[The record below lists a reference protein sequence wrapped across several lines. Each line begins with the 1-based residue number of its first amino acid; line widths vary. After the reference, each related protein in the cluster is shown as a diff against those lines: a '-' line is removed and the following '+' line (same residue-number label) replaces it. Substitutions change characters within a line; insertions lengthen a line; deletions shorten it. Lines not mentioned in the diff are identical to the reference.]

1 MHVLESDT
9 LIRLPS
15 VTVLKASAGS
25 GKTYRLTERYVQ
37 FLLSRRIPHNGL
49 RNILAITFSNNASRE
64 MRAKVLEWLKRL
76 HFRDPQRTADIAQI
90 VDGGAELAAEAAGT
104 TIEDI
109 LARYSDFQV
118 RTIDSFMSTV
128 FRASALD
135 FGFSPEFQIVLE
147 SGPLFDYAFNV
158 FLRETQE
165 GSRRAALLDASIRM
179 VLGLRSGED
188 AYSWDPVSP
197 LLAEIKRIDSRVGAL
212 GAQPPLADPWPR
224 LRALETS
231 IGEGIQRV
239 GRMVDASGLEAR
251 SRSRFPAWRAGA
263 RAGRFADLMGRGTKS
278 VPMKKPAKSD
288 VAAMGR
294 WEEIAHAWEEVGLLV
309 DEYAGAWARA
319 YYRPAMGLHAELH
332 STLETV
338 KRRQEKVFI
347 DDISRTLG
355 DYLTA
360 QIVPDIYFRL
370 GERVFHFLIDEFQDT
385 SPLQWR
391 NLFPLVENSL
401 AMGGS
406 LFAVGDTKQAIYGFR
421 QADYTIMRALEAGSP
436 FPSAGHVLGE
446 LHDSRRSR
454 PRVLEVA
461 SEVFLRGAAGS
472 EKYRAAAQRSGL
484 DSWAQTP
491 LAGSDPGYAEVQILA
506 RRDEDPPERR
516 RIQEILAEL
525 HGRGYRWGDIAILAA
540 KNDTV
545 IRATSWLNEI
555 SVPFISFSNLD
566 VRARAI
572 AGELLALLG
581 FLDSP
586 PDDLSFATFILGH
599 VFRRTLVERMGWSN
613 DAPLHAFLVGSRSD
627 RPLYKAF
634 QKEFPQLWGELFAG
648 LFRSAGYLPLYDLVS
663 EAYATFDVF
672 ARVPREE
679 ATLAKLLEMVKVF
692 ESSGSNSLREF
703 LGQAGDEGGQWS
715 IDVPR
720 NADSVR
726 AMTVHKAKGL
736 GFPVV
741 IVLLYGESS
750 RGFEYTVLREGG
762 GVGLV
767 KITRTT
773 AERDPTLAALYD
785 EEELKEKVDRLNG
798 LYVALTRARREMY
811 VIGVKRDRDSFPFD
825 LLPAS
830 GFPPLDD
837 KGPAVGDDSP
847 AEPVA
852 RLRHHARPIPV
863 SFGSGGLDREER
875 RRGELVH
882 RMLEL
887 VEYAGPGLE
896 ADLGAAADR
905 AAQEAREES
914 IGARAAAQALARM
927 IRGTELGRFFEP
939 APGRTVLREKELC
952 DETGRLFRVDRI
964 VVDPDRVTVIDFKTG
979 EEQPQEHEEQVQG
992 YMRILSTLHPRLP
1005 VAGMIAYVDLGT
1017 MRRVG

>member
-37 FLLSRRIPHNGL
+37 FLLSRKIPRNGL

-64 MRAKVLEWLKRL
+64 MREKVLEWLKKL
-76 HFRDPQRTADIAQI
+76 YFRDPQRTADIAPL
-90 VDGGAELAAEAAGT
+90 VDGGAELAARAAGT
-104 TIEDI
+104 SIEDI

-135 FGFSPEFQIVLE
+135 FGFSPEFEIVLE

-165 GSRRAALLDASIRM
+165 GSRRAALLDASIGM
-179 VLGLRSGED
+179 VLGLRTGED
-188 AYSWDPVSP
+188 SYSWDPVTP
-197 LLAEIKRIDSRVGAL
+197 LLAEIKKIDARIGAL
-212 GAQPPLADPWPR
+212 GAEPPLADPWPR
-224 LRALETS
+224 LRALETRL
-231 IGEGIQRV
+231 GEGVERV
-239 GRMVDASGLEAR
+239 GRMVDGSGLEAR

-263 RAGRFADLMGRGTKS
+263 RAGRFADLMARGTKS
-278 VPMKKPAKSD
+278 VPVKKPARSNP
-288 VAAMGR
+288 AALGR
-294 WEEIAHAWEEVGLLV
+294 YEEIARAWEEVGLVV
-309 DEYAGAWARA
+309 DEYTGAWARA
-319 YYRPAMGLHAELH
+319 YYRPYMSLHAELH
-332 STLETV
+332 STLEMV
-338 KRRQEKVFI
+338 KRRQGKVFI

-370 GERVFHFLIDEFQDT
+370 GERVFHFLVDEFQDT

-391 NLFPLVENSL
+391 NLSPLVENSL

-406 LFAVGDTKQAIYGFR
+406 LFVVGDTKQAIYGFR
-421 QADYTIMRALEAGSP
+421 QADYTIMRALEEGSP
-436 FPSAGHVLGE
+436 FPSSGHVLGE

-461 SEVFLRGAAGS
+461 SAVFLQGAAGS
-472 EKYRAAAQRSGL
+472 EKYRAAARRSGL

-491 LAGSDPGYAEVQILA
+491 LAGSDPGYAEVQILN
-506 RRDEDPPERR
+506 RDDDDPPERR
-516 RIQEILAEL
+516 RIQEILTEL
-525 HGRGYRWGDIAILAA
+525 HGRGYRWGDIAILASR
-540 KNDTV
+540 NDAV

-566 VRARAI
+566 VRARAV
-572 AGELLALLG
+572 AGEMLALLG

-586 PDDLSFATFILGH
+586 PDDLSFATFILGRI
-599 VFRRTLVERMGWSN
+599 FRRTLVEQMQWK
-613 DAPLHAFLVGSRSD
+613 DDTALHSFLFRARSD

-634 QKEFPQLWGELFAG
+634 QKEFPQLWGELFAA

-672 ARVPREE
+672 ARVRSEE

-692 ESSGSNSLREF
+692 EGSGSNSLREF
-703 LGQAGDEGGQWS
+703 LGQAGDDEGQWS

-720 NADSVR
+720 SADSVR

-741 IVLLYGESS
+741 IALLYGESS

-762 GVGLV
+762 GAGLV
-767 KITRTT
+767 KITRAI
-773 AERDPTLAALYD
+773 AERDTTLAALYD
-785 EEELKEKVDRLNG
+785 EEEMREKVDRLNG

-825 LLPAS
+825 LLPGS
-830 GFPPLDD
+830 GFEPADD
-837 KGPAVGDDSP
+837 KGAAVGDDTP
-847 AEPVA
+847 PEPMA
-852 RLRHHARPIPV
+852 RLRHHTAPVPV
-863 SFGSGGLDREER
+863 SFGRGRLDREER
-875 RRGELVH
+875 RRGEIVH

-887 VEYAGPGLE
+887 VEYAGPELE
-896 ADLGAAADR
+896 ADLSAAADR
-905 AAQEAREES
+905 AAREAREDS
-914 IGARAAAQALARM
+914 TGAQAAARALARI
-927 IRGTELGRFFEP
+927 IRGTDLGRFFQE
-939 APGRTVLREKELC
+939 APGRVVLREKELC
-952 DETGRLFRVDRI
+952 DETGRLFRMDRI

-992 YMRILSTLHPRLP
+992 YVRILSALHPRLP
-1005 VAGMIAYVDLGT
+1005 VTGMIAYVDLGT